1 MTETALIDTAM
12 DTALATVRGAS
23 VLNADDAANLDR
35 LAPELRQTWETAQ
48 VFHTRTEMEM
58 SVLND
63 LHFPTPDS
71 KYWQCVRE
79 QNVMFGEMVG
89 LSFEYRKNRVEQLK
103 ELRKIEGETDPL
115 ARELHQIELDRLRYI
130 GANME
135 RVAKDRMREIQHWH
149 EIKAALLPSVKHGVE
164 DVDAHQRESLPIR
177 AAREAALVNANTP
190 PADAR
195 NLLGANLTAQA
206 RLKEPLRV
214 VGDAGTALE
223 VAA

>member
-1 MTETALIDTAM
+1 MIENALTLI
-12 DTALATVRGAS
+12 RGTS
-23 VLNADDAANLDR
+23 VLDAGNLARLDQ

-48 VFHTRTEMEM
+48 VFRTRTEMEM

-79 QNVMFGEMVG
+79 QNVMFGALFD
-89 LSFEYRKNRVEQLK
+89 LSFEYRKNVA
-103 ELRKIEGETDPL
+103 ELKIEQRKLEDECDPL
-115 ARELHQIELDRLRYI
+115 KRELIQIEIDRKSVVA
-130 GANME
+130 ANME
-135 RVAKDRMREIQHWH
+135 RVAKDRMREIQNWH
-149 EIKAALLPSVKHGVE
+149 EIKAALLPHLKFGTE
-164 DVDAHQRESLPIR
+164 DVNLHQREALPMR

-195 NLLGANLTAQA
+195 NLLGFNITAQA

-214 VGDAGTALE
+214 VGDAGPSLG

>member
-48 VFHTRTEMEM
+48 VFRTRTEMEM

-149 EIKAALLPSVKHGVE
+149 EIKASRMSMRINASRCRFVP
-164 DVDAHQRESLPIR
+164 R
-177 AAREAALVNANTP
+177 ARRRWSMTTRRP
-190 PADAR
+190 PMPATCSASISPR
-195 NLLGANLTAQA
+195 RPG
-206 RLKEPLRV
+206 
-214 VGDAGTALE
+214 
-223 VAA
+223 

>member
-1 MTETALIDTAM
+1 MIENALIDTGM

-48 VFHTRTEMEM
+48 VFRTRTEMEM

-79 QNVMFGEMVG
+79 QNVMFGELVG
-89 LSFEYRKNRVEQLK
+89 LSFEYRKNAAEM
-103 ELRKIEGETDPL
+103 KIEQRKLEDEPDPL
-115 ARELHQIELDRLRYI
+115 KRELIVIEIERKTFI

-135 RVAKDRMREIQHWH
+135 RVAKDRMREIEQWH
-149 EIKAALLPSVKHGVE
+149 EIKAALLPHMKHGTE
-164 DVDAHQRESLPIR
+164 DVDAHQREALPMR

-195 NLLGANLTAQA
+195 NLLGFNLTAQA

-214 VGDAGTALE
+214 AGVAAHALE
-223 VAA
+223 VVK

>member
-23 VLNADDAANLDR
+23 VLNVTDAANLDR

-48 VFHTRTEMEM
+48 VFRTRTEMEM

-79 QNVMFGEMVG
+79 QNVMFGELVG

-103 ELRKIEGETDPL
+103 ELRKIEGETDPWRR
-115 ARELHQIELDRLRYI
+115 APCSRRCSA
-130 GANME
+130 GG
-135 RVAKDRMREIQHWH
+135 RVRFDAVRAPRIACAKSRTGTRSR
-149 EIKAALLPSVKHGVE
+149 P
-164 DVDAHQRESLPIR
+164 RCC
-177 AAREAALVNANTP
+177 
-190 PADAR
+190 
-195 NLLGANLTAQA
+195 
-206 RLKEPLRV
+206 RV
-214 VGDAGTALE
+214 
-223 VAA
+223 